1 MRAAAIA
8 AAVALGLAVLVLA
21 GTASAQ
27 QTVTITTFAQLRE
40 YAFRTATRLLG
51 VEQRVAA
58 LEQRVAA
65 LEQRV
70 AALEARD
77 QAWSDTVLLQACLWN
92 GIVQRQPDVVRQL
105 AGIGYWRIPAGYT
118 CQSTAPAEL
127 PPLPLR
133 PR

>member
-1 MRAAAIA
+1 MRGAVIA
-8 AAVALGLAVLVLA
+8 AVVALLVLA
-21 GTASAQ
+21 GTASA

-51 VEQRVAA
+51 VEQRVQA
-58 LEQRVAA
+58 LEA
-65 LEQRV
+65 RV

-92 GIVQRQPDVVRQL
+92 GVVQRQPDIVRQL

-118 CQSTAPAEL
+118 CPATAPAEL
-127 PPLPLR
+127 PALPLR